1 MGKGKNDKDCQKEF
15 RRESRSHH
23 VHNLHKIGKAVSEDR
38 LREAQGG
45 QRTVRW
51 QGLKPERR

>member
-1 MGKGKNDKDCQKEF
+1 MGKAKNDKDCQKEL
-15 RRESRSHH
+15 RRESRSQH
-23 VHNLHKIGKAVSEDR
+23 VHHLDKIGKAVSEDR

-45 QRTVRW
+45 QRKVRW